1 MPEIRPAASPGEES
15 RYVIAFLWGWALAFG
30 GASGH
35 LEIRQEVVSFPTQDG
50 GVVFGDL
57 YGEGTRGVIL
67 VPGGRFARDSWAD
80 QAHVLASAGFR
91 VLAIELRGRG
101 SSRAG
106 PRADDD
112 DMHFD
117 VLAAVEYL
125 RQREVASVSVV
136 GASLGGWAAANAST
150 RDGAGIDRLVLL
162 AAPPID
168 EPGRLSGR
176 KLFIATRDDVRGEG
190 VRRLPDMLEQF
201 ARAPEPK
208 ELVVLDGSAHAQRIF
223 DTDQGDRLLAEILR
237 FLSS

>member
-1 MPEIRPAASPGEES
+1 MCARLRRWPRTSRDPAG
-15 RYVIAFLWGWALAFG
+15 
-30 GASGH
+30 SG
-35 LEIRQEVVSFPTQDG
+35 VFPHG
-50 GVVFGDL
+50 RRGVVFGDL

-80 QAHVLASAGFR
+80 QAHVLAAAGFR

-101 SSRAG
+101 SSKAG

-117 VLAAVEYL
+117 VLGAIEYL
-125 RQREVASVSVV
+125 RARGAAYVSVV
-136 GASLGGWAAANAST
+136 GASLGGWAAANAAT

-168 EPGRLSGR
+168 APDRLPGRT
-176 KLFIATRDDVRGEG
+176 LFIAARGDVRGEG
-190 VRRLPDMLEQF
+190 IRRLPDVLEQF

-208 ELVVLDGSAHAQRIF
+208 ELVILDGSAHAQRIF
-223 DTDQGDRLLAEILR
+223 GTDQGDRLLAEILR